1 MRLWLSIP
9 AGAAVLVAG
18 GYPQITWGSVVASL
32 LVCAVLAV
40 AAERSTGSGPGLIV
54 MLAGLL
60 YVTFALISLPEGV
73 LFDVIEPAGAV
84 VSLAWMLVITVA
96 AVTVQVAV
104 AGRLEPAPP
113 TPTSSSPIRST
124 RGLLWRLAAAP
135 AVFILFYFVA
145 GLIIFPFVEP
155 YYEGRVM
162 PDPQA
167 IVSMQVLRS
176 LAIVGAA
183 YPLLRTI
190 HRRRDAVLVLALALP
205 VFGAVAPLLP
215 ANDLM
220 PGSIRLVH
228 ALETVPYYALFG
240 ALVAVWFG
248 PPRRRSSDEK
258 EEAPAVGRAVVA

>member
-9 AGAAVLVAG
+9 AGAAVFVAG
-18 GYPQITWGSVVASL
+18 SYPQITWGSVAAAL
-32 LVCAVLAV
+32 LVFGILAV
-40 AAERSTGSGPGLIV
+40 ALERSTASGPGLIV

-60 YVTFALISLPEGV
+60 YVMFPLISLPEGV
-73 LFDVIEPAGAV
+73 LFDVIEPAAAV
-84 VSLAWMLVITVA
+84 VSLAWLLVLMLA

-104 AGRLEPAPP
+104 AGRLEPGPA
-113 TPTSSSPIRST
+113 TPTSTSPIRST
-124 RGLLWRLAAAP
+124 SGLLWRLAATP
-135 AVFILFYFVA
+135 AVFIILYFVA

-190 HRRRDAVLVLALALP
+190 HRRRDAVMVLALALP
-205 VFGAVAPLLP
+205 AFGAVAPLLP
-215 ANDLM
+215 ANDVM

-248 PPRRRSSDEK
+248 PPRRRSPEVPPTGQ
-258 EEAPAVGRAVVA
+258 AAAA

>member
-18 GYPQITWGSVVASL
+18 SYPQITWGSVVASL
-32 LVCAVLAV
+32 LVFGILAL
-40 AAERSTGSGPGLIV
+40 ALERSTASGPGLIV
-54 MLAGLL
+54 MLAGLF
-60 YVTFALISLPEGV
+60 YVTFPLISLPEGV
-73 LFDVIEPAGAV
+73 LFDVIEPAAAV
-84 VSLAWMLVITVA
+84 VDLAWMLVLAVA

-104 AGRLEPAPP
+104 AGRLEPAPEA
-113 TPTSSSPIRST
+113 PTSASPIRST
-124 RGLLWRLAAAP
+124 RGLLWRLAAIP

-145 GLIIFPFVEP
+145 GMIIFPFVES

-183 YPLLRTI
+183 YPLLRTLS
-190 HRRRDAVLVLALALP
+190 RRRDAVLVLALALP
-205 VFGAVAPLLP
+205 VLGAVAPLLP
-215 ANDLM
+215 ANEAM

-248 PPRRRSSDEK
+248 PPRRRSPEVP
-258 EEAPAVGRAVVA
+258 PAGQAAVA

>member
-9 AGAAVLVAG
+9 AGAVVLVAG
-18 GYPQITWGSVVASL
+18 SYPQITIGSVVASL
-32 LVCAVLAV
+32 LVCGVLALAV
-40 AAERSTGSGPGLIV
+40 ERSTASGPGLIV

-60 YVTFALISLPEGV
+60 YVTFPLISLPEGV
-73 LFDVIEPAGAV
+73 LFDVIEPAEAV
-84 VSLAWMLVITVA
+84 VALAWLLVLMVA

-104 AGRLEPAPP
+104 AGRLEPGPA
-113 TPTSSSPIRST
+113 TPVSSSPIRTT
-124 RGLLWRLAAAP
+124 RALLWRLAAVP
-135 AVFILFYFVA
+135 AVFILCYFVA

-155 YYEGRVM
+155 YYEGRLM
-162 PDPQA
+162 PDPEA

-183 YPLLRTI
+183 YPLLRTLP
-190 HRRRDAVLVLALALP
+190 RRRDAVLVLALALP

-215 ANDLM
+215 ANDVM
-220 PGSIRLVH
+220 PASIRLVH

-248 PPRRRSSDEK
+248 PPRRRSAETAS
-258 EEAPAVGRAVVA
+258 AGQAAVA